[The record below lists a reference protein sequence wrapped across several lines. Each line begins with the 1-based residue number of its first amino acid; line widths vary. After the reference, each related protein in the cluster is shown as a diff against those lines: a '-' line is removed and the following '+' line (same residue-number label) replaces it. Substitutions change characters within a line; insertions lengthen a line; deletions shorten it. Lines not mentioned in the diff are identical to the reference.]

1 MDKNKKIK
9 KARRVNFVDWMLIII
24 ALAAVA
30 SFVYFAFFSELDL
43 FGRSHDEISVQYT
56 IRVEKVN
63 TEYLMLNAQEK
74 EGPLEAHFISV
85 GDKVYDSNGGKLIGR
100 VSSLRYEQST
110 APTGKKDDNNG
121 NLVYAPYPKHVDLI
135 ITVSG
140 SGYESSGVIS
150 IDGYEIRIGNEISFR
165 TEKYD
170 AVGMCTYVGGK
181 EKSTDGN

>member
-43 FGRSHDEISVQYT
+43 FGASHDQISVQYT

-63 TEYLMLNAQEK
+63 AEYLMLNVQEK

-85 GDKVYDSNGGKLIGR
+85 GDKVYDSNVGKLIGK

-110 APTGKKDDNNG
+110 APTGKVDENG
-121 NLVYAPYPKHVDLI
+121 TLVYAPYPGYVDLI

-150 IDGYEIRIGNEISFR
+150 IDGYEIRIGDEISFR

-170 AVGMCTYVGGK
+170 AAGMCTYVGGK
-181 EKSTDGN
+181 EKGTDGN